1 MPNYNYKPID
11 QLNENMENL
20 DQQWFKPKIDL
31 KLLKELSKRRDGPG
45 WINTIAYFVV
55 LFVFL
60 MGQAGNAP
68 RTYRRF
74 PHGIFPQTSQP
85 YMGPLF

>member
-55 LFVFL
+55 LFITGYL
-60 MGQAGNAP
+60 LSLI
-68 RTYRRF
+68 
-74 PHGIFPQTSQP
+74 HI
-85 YMGPLF
+85 

>member
-20 DQQWFKPKIDL
+20 DQKWFKPKIDL

-45 WINTIAYFVV
+45 WINTIAYLLPDGMSTVIALCFEQD
-55 LFVFL
+55 
-60 MGQAGNAP
+60 G
-68 RTYRRF
+68 
-74 PHGIFPQTSQP
+74 
-85 YMGPLF
+85 